1 VNAVKLPFALNPA
14 LEHLPVYR
22 PGRPVQEVAREL
34 GLPARDVI
42 KLASNENPFGP
53 SPAALA
59 ALGKTLRELHM
70 YPDGSAFYLKQ
81 KLAAKLGVTPA
92 HLVLGN
98 GSNDIIELLAHALLR
113 PDCEMVVSQY
123 CFAIYPIVA
132 QLLGARVVTVPAR
145 DYGHDLP
152 AMLQAVTAKTKLVF
166 VANPNN
172 PTGTLA
178 PDADVRRLVEE
189 LPESVVLAMD
199 EAYFEFLDQPL
210 DLLPL
215 IRAGRKPNLILLR
228 TFSKIYGLAGLRLGY
243 GIAHPEFIAA
253 LEKIRQPFNVNSL
266 AQAAGLAALD
276 DAAHVQKTRR
286 NNFQGRK
293 FLEKAL
299 AAMKVEYVPSS
310 ANFVLARV
318 GAGQEV
324 FEQLQR
330 RGIITRP
337 MGGYQLPEWIRISV
351 GTPAENRRCIKA
363 LREILIT
370 VQPIPKGLPLRFSER
385 CPTS

>member
-1 VNAVKLPFALNPA
+1 MMKLPFALNPA
-14 LEHLPVYR
+14 LEHLPVYK

-34 GLPARDVI
+34 GLPARDLI

-53 SPAALA
+53 SPVALA
-59 ALGKTLRELHM
+59 AIKKAFRQLHM
-70 YPDGSAFYLKQ
+70 YPDGSVFYLKQ
-81 KLAAKLGVTPA
+81 KLAATLGVTPA

-98 GSNDIIELLAHALLR
+98 GSNDIIEVLAHALLG
-113 PDCEMVVSQY
+113 PGDDMVVSQY

-132 QLLGARVVTVPAR
+132 QLLGANVVTVPAK

-152 AMLQAVTAKTKLVF
+152 AMLRAVTVKTKLVF

-178 PDADVRRLVEE
+178 PEADVRRLVEE
-189 LPESVVLAMD
+189 LPEHVVLAMD
-199 EAYFEFLDQPL
+199 EAYFEFLEKPL

-276 DAAHVQKTRR
+276 DTAHVKKTRR

-293 FLEKAL
+293 FLEKSL
-299 AAMKVEYVPSS
+299 AAMSVEYIPSS
-310 ANFVLARV
+310 ANFLLAKV

-330 RGIITRP
+330 RGVITRP
-337 MGGYQLPEWIRISV
+337 MGGYQLPEFIRISV

-363 LREILIT
+363 LREIL
-370 VQPIPKGLPLRFSER
+370 KGQ
-385 CPTS
+385 